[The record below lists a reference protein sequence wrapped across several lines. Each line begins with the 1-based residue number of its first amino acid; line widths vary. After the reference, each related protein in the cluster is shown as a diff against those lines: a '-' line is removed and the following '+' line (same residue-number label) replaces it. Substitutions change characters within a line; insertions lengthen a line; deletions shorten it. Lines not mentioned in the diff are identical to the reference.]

1 MARAQRAWAQAC
13 IAWRPPPRPRYGAR
27 RAVARLTA
35 IPQRPPWRLIDSGP
49 GPGAWNLALDEA
61 IFDAVRERRSPPTL
75 RLYGWE
81 APTLSLGYAQDAA
94 RDLDHA
100 ACAAAGIAVVRRAT
114 GGRAV
119 LHDREVTYSVA
130 VPAGTTPFGAG
141 LDAAYRA
148 VAAGLLAGLRLLG
161 VDASLAP
168 AGRGRASGPR
178 HPGCFAA
185 ASRHEIL
192 ADGRKLV
199 GSAQRRSG
207 GAFLQHGSIL
217 LESHGE
223 RLARLLCRRAA
234 VGGGPGDRDRDNG
247 EMAGLADL
255 LRPCP
260 AYGRIAAAV
269 AAGCAAAWGVRL
281 VPGEPTAGEVAAA
294 RALTGARGGPTM
306 PDGSFSDGQMIG
318 KGKRIAGLA
327 GVAVRSSGS
336 HGG

>member
-1 MARAQRAWAQAC
+1 MERD
-13 IAWRPPPRPRYGAR
+13 RPMTPTGSASTAS
-27 RAVARLTA
+27 AV
-35 IPQRPPWRLIDSGP
+35 PWRLIDSGP

-94 RDLDHA
+94 RDLDLA
-100 ACAAAGIAVVRRAT
+100 ACAAAGTVVVRRAT

-130 VPAGTTPFGAG
+130 VPDGTPPFGDG
-141 LDAAYRA
+141 IDAACRA

-161 VDASLAP
+161 VDAVLAP
-168 AGRGRASGPR
+168 AARGVASGPR
-178 HPGCFAA
+178 HPGCFAS

-192 ADGRKLV
+192 AGGRKLV

-217 LESHGE
+217 LEGHGE
-223 RLARLLCRRAA
+223 RLARLLRPRAVA
-234 VGGGPGDRDRDNG
+234 GDGAGGRDRARDRGNG
-247 EMAGLADL
+247 EMAGVSDL

-260 AYGRIAAAV
+260 AHARVAAAV

-281 VPGEPTAGEVAAA
+281 AA
-294 RALTGARGGPTM
+294 GGPTAEE
-306 PDGSFSDGQMIG
+306 
-318 KGKRIAGLA
+318 IAAA
-327 GVAVRSSGS
+327 GIRALRADLGRPAR
-336 HGG
+336 

>member
-1 MARAQRAWAQAC
+1 MEHD
-13 IAWRPPPRPRYGAR
+13 RPMTSTGSAS
-27 RAVARLTA
+27 TA
-35 IPQRPPWRLIDSGP
+35 PSVPWRLIDSGP

-81 APTLSLGYAQDAA
+81 APTLSLGYAQDGA
-94 RDLDHA
+94 RDLDLA

-130 VPAGTTPFGAG
+130 VPAGTPVFGTN

-161 VDASLAP
+161 VDAALAP
-168 AGRGRASGPR
+168 AARRGAGEPR
-178 HPGCFAA
+178 HPGCFGS

-192 ADGRKLV
+192 AGGRKLV

-217 LESHGE
+217 LEGHAE
-223 RLARLLCRRAA
+223 RLARLLRPSEAA
-234 VGGGPGDRDRDNG
+234 GAGDRGRGRYHGRNRGRDRG
-247 EMAGLADL
+247 TPGMAGLADL

-260 AYGRIAAAV
+260 AHGRIAAAV

-281 VPGEPTAGEVAAA
+281 VPGGATAAEVAAA
-294 RALTGARGGPTM
+294 EIRALRADLERRAR
-306 PDGSFSDGQMIG
+306 
-318 KGKRIAGLA
+318 
-327 GVAVRSSGS
+327 
-336 HGG
+336 